1 MCLGPQTSRPAHR
14 HPRLHWPGGEKRGLP
29 VALAHLH
36 RLLDRGLAATAD
48 RWPPIRAAYR
58 WVHQAARILANAAGQ
73 DGATTRAAY
82 ATLLLTMA
90 TQRATVGTLAPAM
103 AHFQKVTASYEA
115 GLFHCYDVPDLP
127 RTNNALEQCFG
138 AVRYHER
145 RTTGRKG
152 AVPGLV
158 VRGAVRVVAALA
170 TRERRFAAEE
180 LQLTDLAAW
189 HELRDQLAYR
199 QDARRAQLR
208 FRRDPDAYLQ
218 ALEDRLSQPR
228 LPT

>member
-1 MCLGPQTSRPAHR
+1 
-14 HPRLHWPGGEKRGLP
+14 
-29 VALAHLH
+29 
-36 RLLDRGLAATAD
+36 
-48 RWPPIRAAYR
+48 
-58 WVHQAARILANAAGQ
+58 
-73 DGATTRAAY
+73 
-82 ATLLLTMA
+82 
-90 TQRATVGTLAPAM
+90 M
-103 AHFQKVTASYEA
+103 AHFQKVTASYA
-115 GLFHCYDVPDLP
+115 DGLFHCYDVLDLP

-145 RTTGRKG
+145 RATGRRG
-152 AVPGLV
+152 VVPGMV

-180 LQLTDLAAW
+180 LQLTDLTAW

-199 QDARRAQLR
+199 QDARCAQLR
-208 FRRDPDAYLQ
+208 FRKDPAAYLQ